1 MVAAVSNVLFATIRL
16 AGMALPMRV
25 RVVAVAPHES
35 VQLAIARMLEESIG
49 SVAVCDGPRLVG
61 IFTERDV
68 LRLAGQGT
76 ELGELTVETVM
87 TPHPVTISPD
97 ADVLDAAQLMNERGI
112 RHLPVV
118 EGENLLGM
126 LGIREVLR
134 TLVERLWQTRD
145 PEFHERA
152 RELLERRPEVSSPPQ
167 GV

>member
-1 MVAAVSNVLFATIRL
+1 
-16 AGMALPMRV
+16 MALPMRV
-25 RVVAVAPHES
+25 RVVSVAPEES
-35 VQLAIARMLEESIG
+35 VQVAIARMLEENVG

-68 LRLAGQGT
+68 LRLAGEDGAHFS
-76 ELGELTVETVM
+76 ELSIETVM
-87 TPHPVTISPD
+87 TNRPVTISPD
-97 ADVLDAAQLMNERGI
+97 ADVLGAANLMNERGI

-134 TLVERLWQTRD
+134 TLVERLWQTHD

-152 RELLERRPEVSSPPQ
+152 RELLERRPEVSSPGQ

>member
-1 MVAAVSNVLFATIRL
+1 
-16 AGMALPMRV
+16 MALPMRV
-25 RVVAVAPHES
+25 RVVSVAPEES
-35 VQLAIARMLEESIG
+35 VQVAIARMLEENVG

-68 LRLAGQGT
+68 LRLAGEDGGHFS
-76 ELGELTVETVM
+76 ELSIETVM
-87 TPHPVTISPD
+87 THRPVTISPD
-97 ADVLDAAQLMNERGI
+97 ADVLGAANLMNERGI

-134 TLVERLWQTRD
+134 TLVERLWQTHD

-152 RELLERRPEVSSPPQ
+152 RELLERRPEVSSPSQ